1 MEVDP
6 EVQARETAKII
17 GIIVESTKQIRSPRL
32 FNTERGFRGQL
43 QANLDRL
50 LREKNLISSRTVV
63 EEEYQKR
70 IPDHGI
76 SHRPDIII
84 HVPFEEGIA
93 RTRREGNFVAFEL
106 KLRANQNDAFDDFIK
121 LNDYITILKY
131 PLGVFVNVSGEK
143 SFIEWVPNDKIHVL
157 NVLRDRHAVIVIHS
171 YLKNGKAIR
180 QRL

>member
-1 MEVDP
+1 METSFLMSVIS
-6 EVQARETAKII
+6 EAI
-17 GIIVESTKQIRSPRL
+17 KQIKSRRL
-32 FNTERGFRGQL
+32 FNSERGFRGQL

-50 LREKNLISSRTVV
+50 LREKNLISNHALV

-70 IPDHGI
+70 IRDHGV

-93 RTRREGNFVAFEL
+93 RSRREDNFVAFEL
-106 KLRANQNDAFDDFIK
+106 KLRADENDASDDFAK

-131 PLGVFVNVSGEK
+131 PIGVFVNVNSEK
-143 SFIEWVPNDKIHVL
+143 PFIELVPNNKIHVL
-157 NVLRDRHAVIVIHS
+157 NVLRHKQDVVVIHS
-171 YLKNGKAIR
+171 YIKKGKVIH

>member
-1 MEVDP
+1 MKV
-6 EVQARETAKII
+6 RTMKTSLIMSII
-17 GIIVESTKQIRSPRL
+17 AEAIKQIRPRRL
-32 FNTERGFRGQL
+32 FNSERGFRGQL

-50 LREKNLISSRTVV
+50 LRERNLISNRTLV

-70 IPDHGI
+70 IRDHGI

-106 KLRANQNDAFDDFIK
+106 KLQANESDASDDFAK
-121 LNDYITILKY
+121 LNDYITILEY
-131 PLGVFVNVSGEK
+131 PLGVFVNITRQK
-143 SFIEWVPNDKIHVL
+143 SFIELVPNDKIHVL
-157 NVLRDRHAVIVIHS
+157 NVLRDGQNVIVIHS
-171 YLKNGKAIR
+171 YLKNGKAIH